1 MIRNYHHTS
10 LQLLYEMDIDEQKS
24 SIEDMDKHPFFSQ
37 LKHGQTWNLETANVK
52 ECELRQLP
60 TLKTR
65 SKL

>member
-1 MIRNYHHTS
+1 
-10 LQLLYEMDIDEQKS
+10 MDIDEQKS
-24 SIEDMDKHPFFSQ
+24 SIEDMDTHPFFGQ
-37 LKHGQTWNLETANVK
+37 LKHGQLWNLETENEK